1 MDRKIKCIIID
12 DEPLARELIKSYVN
26 KTPALSLEGSFE
38 SGADAIKSVMSGEID
53 LVFLDI
59 NMPMLNGIEFARV
72 IPQRT
77 RIIYITAYEQYA
89 LQGFRVNALDYLL
102 KPVNFAEFT
111 RAVGKAIE
119 WMAMRDSYE
128 SISTSLQGESGQ
140 RNYSGVKTRD
150 DSGNVTRNRDE
161 FLTVKADSRLIQ
173 MRTDS
178 ILYIEVQN
186 DRVIFCRKDA
196 APISSL
202 ISMKDIEE
210 LLPSDRFMRVH
221 RSFIVNLDNIEVV
234 ERNRIVFGRN
244 YIPIADSRRDEFF
257 SRFTSY

>member
-12 DEPLARELIKSYVN
+12 DEPLARELIKSYVE
-26 KTPALSLEGSFE
+26 KTPSLQLEGYYE
-38 SGADAIKSVMSGEID
+38 SGAEAIKSVMTGDID

-111 RAVGKAIE
+111 RAVSKAVE
-119 WMAMRDSYE
+119 WVAMRDSFE
-128 SISTSLQGESGQ
+128 NASS
-140 RNYSGVKTRD
+140 RNND
-150 DSGNVTRNRDE
+150 D
-161 FLTVKADSRLIQ
+161 FLTIKADSRLIQ

-178 ILYIEVQN
+178 ILYVEVQN
-186 DRVIFCRKDA
+186 DRVVFYRKDSE
-196 APISSL
+196 PVSSL
-202 ISMKDIEE
+202 ISMKEIEE
-210 LLPSDRFMRVH
+210 LLPADRFMRVH
-221 RSFIVNLDNIEVV
+221 RSFIVNLSNIEIV
-234 ERNRIVFGRN
+234 ERNRIVFGKT
-244 YIPIADSRRDEFF
+244 YIPIADSRRDDFF
-257 SRFTSY
+257 SRFTHH